1 MNNLPL
7 LRLKNGKMTQKE
19 LADAV
24 NVSLTTARSW
34 EEDIGKLRVKH
45 LKELCELFD
54 VTPDE
59 LLGFKDIKF

>member
-7 LRLKNGKMTQKE
+7 LRLRHDKMSQKE
-19 LADAV
+19 LAKTLGVATSTV
-24 NVSLTTARSW
+24 QGW

-45 LKELCELFD
+45 LKVICEIFD